1 MTTPPRNRRWFQF
14 RLRTLLILTAVV
26 GVVLSA
32 VAVPLYQVRSEQS
45 AATAI
50 RKLGGYVRW
59 DSRPSAGLVSRML
72 AWKFPQT
79 VVDVSMTH
87 EPLTGSD
94 LLFLKNLPN
103 LDTLCLQGAG
113 TTDADLQWLAESVH
127 PRDLTLYAAISDDG
141 MKHLGRMTSIERLH
155 VSSDTITDDGLQY
168 LPGMQSLR
176 TLSVEGTH
184 ITDRGFV
191 HIGKCVEL
199 NGLCLY
205 KTSATGAGLGH
216 LAELKRLHSLCVL
229 EDQIDDVWA
238 QNARCIS
245 TLRDLQLNV
254 RSMTDKGLA
263 DLASLNELVALHLH
277 EMDRTTDEGLSRLSA
292 LKNLKFLTVSGSR
305 VTDHSLEVL
314 SKIPSLYSLWL
325 ENTSVTDEGMRK
337 FQQRFPKRHVSR

>member
-1 MTTPPRNRRWFQF
+1 MARPFQDGPLGWA
-14 RLRTLLILTAVV
+14 RLRFGSL
-26 GVVLSA
+26 
-32 VAVPLYQVRSEQS
+32 RS
-45 AATAI
+45 
-50 RKLGGYVRW
+50 
-59 DSRPSAGLVSRML
+59 PSLRL
-72 AWKFPQT
+72 AQPR
-79 VVDVSMTH
+79 
-87 EPLTGSD
+87 SD
-94 LLFLKNLPN
+94 LQKR
-103 LDTLCLQGAG
+103 C
-113 TTDADLQWLAESVH
+113 
-127 PRDLTLYAAISDDG
+127 Y
-141 MKHLGRMTSIERLH
+141 TS
-155 VSSDTITDDGLQY
+155 
-168 LPGMQSLR
+168 
-176 TLSVEGTH
+176 
-184 ITDRGFV
+184 
-191 HIGKCVEL
+191 
-199 NGLCLY
+199 Y